1 MNQEAFIKCR
11 NRIFEIFLQRSFS
24 EKSGNI
30 ICFLPVTDFIDTSDQ
45 VDWLLLIV
53 TYDIATAVDP
63 DWFPVKIQPAVFH
76 IMCVPVCVEQIIQF
90 RFQKRIIVFVHEFFK
105 FFCHIME
112 FISRQ
117 TETIQSLW
125 SNIEKVGS
133 EIQDI

>member
-1 MNQEAFIKCR
+1 MNQEAFIKRR
-11 NRIFEIFLQRSFS
+11 NRIFEIFFQRSFS

-30 ICFLPVTDFIDTSDQ
+30 ICFLSVTNFIDTSDQ
-45 VDWLLLIV
+45 IDRLLLIV

-63 DWFPVKIQPAVFH
+63 DGFPLKIQPAVLH

-90 RFQKRIIVFVHEFFK
+90 CFQKRIILFVYEFFK

-117 TETIQSLW
+117 TETI
-125 SNIEKVGS
+125 
-133 EIQDI
+133 